1 MEIRGHIL
9 NSQRIQCLFL
19 WALLVCIFATALSQD
34 EQLSSTPGLPTVTV
48 RGFLN
53 FKTTVDG
60 TVIVFTPASEV
71 HQPTTPP
78 KIVITSS
85 EVPESSESPTK
96 SFIPNEDLTS
106 EKEMHEAVQD
116 LAYASP
122 PQNSLETIKTQIPN
136 LNLLENK
143 MKETFL
149 QHISDN
155 AVLPSTR
162 QVNNDL
168 DKVKKLS
175 SSQNQYPTGL
185 VTVLGG
191 TFVDGTSTTV
201 FETKVIGTYIDGK
214 YAQILQ
220 STSSVVAEPTTFMTA
235 TPTMTYLTVE
245 RSHSKAVEQISSSFS
260 EVSAP
265 SSSIVS
271 VLSSSTSFSKS
282 PVSSTPSETFSIVSN
297 PTLTSS
303 ETSKSVI
310 PEEKMKSPVFK
321 MKEISSST
329 VAKNENTASI
339 FPSRYK
345 SRQNTLESSFVTTS
359 VTVSFD
365 NEQPT
370 ETLESA
376 IRSTLSKPK
385 STFIPVT
392 STVARFSDDDN
403 TLPTSQKTPRN
414 STSRT
419 RFLSPRRPSQSV
431 RLNRFKVKLTL
442 RHDSSDE
449 YNVTLP
455 ADDEDLEEDHTHKTD
470 DEAEV
475 VTEGIGIEVDPAK
488 VVFQE
493 TTITSEVTLHVGRRK
508 SVRTLTITTS
518 VPLTVNPTDIQDIL
532 AAESTSMEREAS
544 EVDFNHHIVTRTFTT
559 TERALKTSVVPVY
572 DGKSTAYH
580 TVTESFFIMKI
591 ITAYRTLPIGD
602 ASVLESAFDEPDT
615 PETTLE
621 AAANIQ
627 PSVIQSAPPE
637 QFSTENTV
645 QPSMIM
651 PSAGNAPPQLSNP
664 FLSLGNA
671 LNNPLAAV
679 YLGLQQ
685 LNAQMTL
692 YSTVS
697 DTSTYVTTE
706 TLYST
711 KTIRFYDGRSTRYR
725 TVSDPTATKKR
736 TVTTTI
742 TSVQPYLNTHALQQ
756 QQQLQKLIGATR
768 IAPPEPE
775 YSTITSIYTTV
786 TTTTSLSPRI
796 YTLIYNGF
804 STKFRTV
811 TSTTMFPTTVTITST
826 TKVPIAPTNVP
837 FTYPYSL

>member
-1 MEIRGHIL
+1 V
-9 NSQRIQCLFL
+9 
-19 WALLVCIFATALSQD
+19 LLVCSFTITLSQN
-34 EQLSSTPGLPTVTV
+34 EQLVSTPGLPTVTV

-71 HQPTTPP
+71 HHPSTRP
-78 KIVITSS
+78 KIAKTSS
-85 EVPESSESPTK
+85 ETLLSSTSPSESVI
-96 SFIPNEDLTS
+96 SNEDLTS
-106 EKEMHEAVQD
+106 ETEMQEAVQD
-116 LAYASP
+116 LAYSSP

-136 LNLLENK
+136 LNILENK
-143 MKETFL
+143 IKEPFFP
-149 QHISDN
+149 HISDN
-155 AVLPSTR
+155 AVVPSTG

-220 STSSVVAEPTTFMTA
+220 STSSIVAQPTTFITA
-235 TPTMTYLTVE
+235 TPLLSYSTVE
-245 RSHSKAVEQISSSFS
+245 RSSSKVVEPISNSINKILSSSSSVTPVISSSSVFLKYS
-260 EVSAP
+260 TLDMPTETFTVISA
-265 SSSIVS
+265 
-271 VLSSSTSFSKS
+271 
-282 PVSSTPSETFSIVSN
+282 TPTLILSETFK
-297 PTLTSS
+297 
-303 ETSKSVI
+303 SKSVTT
-310 PEEKMKSPVFK
+310 EEKLKTPVPKSIEILPSSVTKSEKSVSRFPVQ
-321 MKEISSST
+321 
-329 VAKNENTASI
+329 
-339 FPSRYK
+339 YK
-345 SRQNTLESSFVTTS
+345 SSKTEIESSFVTTS
-359 VTVSFD
+359 VTVTFD

-370 ETLESA
+370 ESLESVVK
-376 IRSTLSKPK
+376 STFSKPK
-385 STFIPVT
+385 STFIPIT
-392 STVARFSDDDN
+392 STIMKFTDDDN
-403 TLPTSQKTPRN
+403 TLSTTQKTPRN
-414 STSRT
+414 ATSRS

-455 ADDEDLEEDHTHKTD
+455 ADDEDLEEDHTNKAEEET
-470 DEAEV
+470 EV
-475 VTEGIGIEVDPAK
+475 VTEGIAIEVDPAK

-508 SVRTLTITTS
+508 SIRTLTITTS
-518 VPLTVNPTDIQDIL
+518 VPLTVHPTDIQDIL
-532 AAESTSMEREAS
+532 AAESTSMDQEAS
-544 EVDFNHHIVTRTFTT
+544 DMDSDHHIVTRTFTT
-559 TERALKTSVVPVY
+559 TERALKTSVVPVF

-591 ITAYRTLPIGD
+591 ITAYRTLPLGD
-602 ASVLESAFDEPDT
+602 ASVLESAFEEPEVR
-615 PETTLE
+615 ETTLE

-627 PSVIQSAPPE
+627 PSIIQSAPPE
-637 QFSTENTV
+637 QFSTEIPV

-651 PSAGNAPPQLSNP
+651 PSGGNAPAQLTNP

-671 LNNPLAAV
+671 LSNNPLAAV

-692 YSTVS
+692 YSTVT
-697 DTSTYVTTE
+697 DTSTYLTTE
-706 TLYST
+706 TFYNT

-725 TVSDPTATKKR
+725 TVSDPISTKKR
-736 TVTTTI
+736 TVTTTV

-768 IAPPEPE
+768 LTPPEPE

-811 TSTTMFPTTVTITST
+811 TSTTMYPTTVTITST